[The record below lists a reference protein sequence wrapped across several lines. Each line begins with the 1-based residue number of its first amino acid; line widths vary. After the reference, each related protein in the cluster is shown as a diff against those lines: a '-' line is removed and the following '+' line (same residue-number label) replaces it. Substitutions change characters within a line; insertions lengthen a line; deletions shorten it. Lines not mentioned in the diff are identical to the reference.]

1 MYVFDPKPET
11 ETQEQEMRREK
22 EFTRVTHCVDV
33 DENGYFTNEE
43 LATKFGNSCRI
54 CLSTCCSYEDPLISV
69 CMCSGTMRFIHLNCL
84 QEWQENKKLFKS
96 SDFYVSLAWENLAC
110 ELCKSPIPESL
121 KIIDS
126 SKQATDDGEKK
137 DKVIRI
143 IDIINI
149 PKPYEGVPYVIL
161 NCLNVNTLKKENS
174 KIIYIIY
181 FIRSS
186 SHDQV
191 RISMG

>member
-1 MYVFDPKPET
+1 M
-11 ETQEQEMRREK
+11 
-22 EFTRVTHCVDV
+22 
-33 DENGYFTNEE
+33 N
-43 LATKFGNSCRI
+43 
-54 CLSTCCSYEDPLISV
+54 CCSYDDPLLSV
-69 CMCSGTMRFIHLNCL
+69 CMCSGTMRFIHLRCL

-121 KIIDS
+121 WIVDS
-126 SKQATDDGEKK
+126 RKTTDDNDKK
-137 DKVIRI
+137 AKVIRI
-143 IDIINI
+143 IDIISI

-181 FIRSS
+181 FIR
-186 SHDQV
+186 HT
-191 RISMG
+191 